1 MKSTDITAAHSQ
13 APSLARAFESERR
26 DLQTLLSGDDK
37 SAAMIVSE
45 ARKALDRTGTVF
57 AQQTSDVQVHKAGL
71 WLIEMVKAGAGV
83 LDSGARAE
91 IVWREVPTQ
100 PKREIAGSSIFY
112 MVAAGFAVLGFLQES
127 RTAIMAAAV
136 LAALRFFDPAD
147 WKKLLTK
154 IPFIGLKKPAQITG
168 PDGLARLADARLT
181 VNSAGFVDGLADAL
195 RTADHILL
203 RLSEPA
209 PEQFWHDNSRL
220 MGFVHGMLEAN
231 AAGDG
236 DFALRLIDTE
246 LKGALRAEGIE
257 TVTYSKNDKRLFDVL
272 PGIGMSGKGPVMA
285 APALVKG
292 DQVLRRGSVWT
303 SDEP

>member
-1 MKSTDITAAHSQ
+1 MKSTEISA

-26 DLQTLLSGDDK
+26 DLQSLLAGEDK
-37 SAAMIVSE
+37 SASVIVRE
-45 ARKALDRTGTVF
+45 TRKALDRTGSVF
-57 AQQTSDVQVHKAGL
+57 SQQTDDVQIHKAGL
-71 WLIEMVKAGAGV
+71 WLLEMVKAGAGV
-83 LDSGARAE
+83 LDTGARAE

-112 MVAAGFAVLGFLQES
+112 MTAAGFAVLGFLQES

-154 IPFIGLKKPAQITG
+154 IPFMGGKTPAQITG

-181 VNSAGFVDGLADAL
+181 VNSAGFVDGIADAL

-203 RLSEPA
+203 RLSQPA
-209 PEQFWHDNSRL
+209 PEQFWHDNKRL

-236 DFALRLIDTE
+236 AFALRLIDTE
-246 LKGALRAEGIE
+246 LKGALREGGIE
-257 TVTYSKNDKRLFDVL
+257 AVEYSKKDKRLFDAL
-272 PGIGMSGKGPVMA
+272 PGIGIDAKGPVMA

-292 DQVLRRGSVWT
+292 EQILRRGTIWT
-303 SDEP
+303 GDEQ

>member
-1 MKSTDITAAHSQ
+1 MKSTDISA

-26 DLQTLLSGDDK
+26 NLQTLLAGDDK
-37 SAAMIVSE
+37 SAAMIVLE
-45 ARKALDRTGTVF
+45 ARKALDRTGSVF
-57 AQQTSDVQVHKAGL
+57 SQQTDDVQIHKAGL
-71 WLIEMVKAGAGV
+71 WLLEMVKAGAGV

-112 MVAAGFAVLGFLQES
+112 MAAAGFAVLGFLQES

-136 LAALRFFDPAD
+136 LAALRFFDPSD

-154 IPFIGLKKPAQITG
+154 IPFVGRKKPAQITG
-168 PDGLARLADARLT
+168 ADGLTRLADARLT
-181 VNSAGFVDGLADAL
+181 VNSAGFVDGLADSL

-209 PEQFWHDNSRL
+209 PEQFWHDNNRL
-220 MGFVHGMLEAN
+220 MSFIHGMLEAN

-236 DFALRLIDTE
+236 EFALRLIDTE
-246 LKGALRAEGIE
+246 LKTALRADGIE
-257 TVTYSKNDKRLFDVL
+257 AVEYSRKDKRLFDAL
-272 PGIGMSGKGPVMA
+272 PGIGMTEKGPHMA
-285 APALVKG
+285 APALIKG
-292 DQVLRRGSVWT
+292 EQVLRRGTIWT
-303 SDEP
+303 GDNE

>member
-1 MKSTDITAAHSQ
+1 MNSKAISA
-13 APSLARAFESERR
+13 APSLARAFEAERR
-26 DLQTLLSGDDK
+26 ALQTLLSVEDK
-37 SAAMIVSE
+37 SAAVIVRE
-45 ARKALDRTGTVF
+45 TRKALDRTGSIF
-57 AQQTSDVQVHKAGL
+57 AQQTDDVQIHKAGL

-112 MVAAGFAVLGFLQES
+112 MAAAGFAVLGFLQES

-154 IPFIGLKKPAQITG
+154 IPFVGRKTPAQITG

-181 VNSAGFVDGLADAL
+181 VNSAGFVDGIADAL

-203 RLSEPA
+203 RLSEPV
-209 PEQFWHDNSRL
+209 PEQFWHDNNRL

-236 DFALRLIDTE
+236 EFALRLIDTE
-246 LKGALRAEGIE
+246 LKGALREGGIE
-257 TVTYSKNDKRLFDVL
+257 AVGYSKKDKRLFDAL
-272 PGIGMSGKGPVMA
+272 PGIGMSNKGPVMA

-292 DQVLRRGSVWT
+292 DQVLRRGTIWT
-303 SDEP
+303 GDEQ